1 MTCFQNSRLKNFG
14 IPPFFSAQSSPIF
27 LYLSWSVWRARF
39 IDDIPVMKIRAG
51 SEMRLIPCVLCFDD
65 SSAAFACIVHRN
77 SGNLCISI

>member
-1 MTCFQNSRLKNFG
+1 MLPKFQVEKFWYSA
-14 IPPFFSAQSSPIF
+14 IFSAQSSPIF
-27 LYLSWSVWRARF
+27 LYLSWSVWLARF